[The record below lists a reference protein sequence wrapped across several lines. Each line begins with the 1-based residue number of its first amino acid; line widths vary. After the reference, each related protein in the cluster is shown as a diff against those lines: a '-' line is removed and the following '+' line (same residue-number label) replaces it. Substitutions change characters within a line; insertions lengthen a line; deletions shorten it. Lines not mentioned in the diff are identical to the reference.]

1 VAKRWTSVDRAIT
14 ILRMR
19 ASQALLWGWLTVGTI
34 DFLDA
39 IIFSA
44 LRSGT
49 APMRVFQGVAFG
61 VLGRDTYQGGWS
73 TFALGTAI
81 HYVIAFCIVGVFLA
95 ASRVWPFLVARP
107 WVYGGLYGVGVYFFM
122 NRVVIPMSLI
132 GPQRFVLAP
141 FVNGILIHIAGVGI
155 PSALFAAAVPLRALP

>member
-1 VAKRWTSVDRAIT
+1 MIGCATSGRTAGQPQ
-14 ILRMR
+14 LRPSR
-19 ASQALLWGWLTVGTI
+19 PNTLPT
-34 DFLDA
+34 
-39 IIFSA
+39 
-44 LRSGT
+44 SG
-49 APMRVFQGVAFG
+49 
-61 VLGRDTYQGGWS
+61 S

-81 HYVIAFCIVGVFLA
+81 HYFIAFCIVGAFLA

-107 WVYGGLYGVGVYFFM
+107 WLYGAIYGVVVYFFM